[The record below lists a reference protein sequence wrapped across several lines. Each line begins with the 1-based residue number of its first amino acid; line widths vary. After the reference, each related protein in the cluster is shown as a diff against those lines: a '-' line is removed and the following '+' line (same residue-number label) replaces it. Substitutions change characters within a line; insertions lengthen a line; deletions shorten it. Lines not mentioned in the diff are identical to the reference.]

1 MSELAKRVKEQHL
14 IDNLISLKREAFGY
28 LDEALSTDTNNT
40 KGKKDDAIYLYEKS
54 LGIIDRALSYYES
67 NKTKLEMD
75 EDAVKINT
83 QLNRMKAQATE
94 RLDYLR
100 LIQNNEEFLDLGD
113 QILENEYD
121 FVTVDEKN
129 DTSNN
134 DNKKVEPIASE
145 TNFSKASEL
154 LNIENGAQIYY
165 IANDGSVST
174 PSYPTTLT
182 IYSFDKEARN
192 SYEKNQSKNI
202 VAFIKVGTWVY
213 PLVPNESPIMKTTFD
228 SYIFPND
235 NNEESNNMP
244 KSSFIGIT
252 FPANISPEHKLFFED
267 VLSNYGALIYQNQE
281 TSSSDLKRPLIPTPI
296 ASTLTPSSS
305 SNEPLNKHVKENENE
320 KEKQSESSKTSESS
334 AESIS
339 NYILNGAQYLSK
351 GVEKTTE
358 YANKYINKSGEQMK
372 SKLEPNPQPAN
383 IDPTVQS
390 LLKNVRYGTHVSV
403 RVSSYLVNKLGSIA
417 TTTAKKVA
425 PHIKSGSK
433 ALLSKS
439 GLATNETTAN
449 NYVENACLVAS
460 SSIQGFAMLYDS
472 LENAAKTLAKNV
484 SEQTVN
490 VVDYKY
496 IKIFSYLFHF
506 LNRINLNYVFF
517 IIKDMVL
524 TQLKPLQ
531 IHYIVQ

>member
-1 MSELAKRVKEQHL
+1 MSELTKKVREQHL

-28 LDEALSTDTNNT
+28 LDEALSIDSTTD
-40 KGKKDDAIYLYEKS
+40 KKSQKDNAIFLYEKS
-54 LGIIDRALSYYES
+54 IGIIDRALNYYES
-67 NKTKLEMD
+67 NKTKLETD
-75 EDAVKINT
+75 EDAVKIST
-83 QLNRMKAQATE
+83 QLNRMKAQANE
-94 RLDYLR
+94 RLDYLK
-100 LIQNNEEFLDLGD
+100 LLKNNEEFLDLGD

-121 FVTVDEKN
+121 FVTVDEN

-134 DNKKVEPIASE
+134 ENKKEESSTNNNQ

-165 IANDGSVST
+165 IANDGTVST

-182 IYSFDKEARN
+182 IYSFDKETRN

-213 PLVPNESPIMKTTFD
+213 PLIPNESPIMKTTFD
-228 SYIFPND
+228 SYIFPNE

-244 KSSFIGIT
+244 ISTFIGIT
-252 FPANISPEHKLFFED
+252 FPANINAEQKIFFED

-281 TSSSDLKRPLIPTPI
+281 ANDTKRPLIPSTS
-296 ASTLTPSSS
+296 ASTITPSNS
-305 SNEPLNKHVKENENE
+305 SNEPLSKQFKSDKE
-320 KEKQSESSKTSESS
+320 KEKQSDSSITSESS
-334 AESIS
+334 AEYIS
-339 NYILNGAQYLSK
+339 KQILSGAEYLSK

-372 SKLEPNPQPAN
+372 AKLEPNPQPTN
-383 IDPTVQS
+383 VDPTVQN

-417 TTTAKKVA
+417 TATAKKVA

-439 GLATNETTAN
+439 GLASNEKTAN
-449 NYVENACLVAS
+449 NYVENACMVAS
-460 SSIQGFAMLYDS
+460 SSIQGFAILYDS
-472 LENAAKTLAKNV
+472 LEQAAKTLAKNV

-496 IKIFSYLFHF
+496 DIFF
-506 LNRINLNYVFF
+506 LIF
-517 IIKDMVL
+517 IINMVFYFIL
-524 TQLKPLQ
+524 SKIRT
-531 IHYIVQ
+531 

>member
-28 LDEALSTDTNNT
+28 LDEALSTDSNNT
-40 KGKKDDAIYLYEKS
+40 KSKKENAIFLYEKS
-54 LGIIDRALSYYES
+54 MSIIDRALNYYEN
-67 NKTKLEMD
+67 NKIELEKD
-75 EDAVKINT
+75 EDAVKIYT
-83 QLNRMKAQATE
+83 QLNRMKTQANE
-94 RLDYLR
+94 RLDYLK

-121 FVTVDEKN
+121 FVTADEN
-129 DTSNN
+129 DTINNENKKEQNSIINN
-134 DNKKVEPIASE
+134 DE

-182 IYSFDKEARN
+182 VYSFDKESRN
-192 SYEKNQSKNI
+192 KQSKNI

-213 PLVPNESPIMKTTFD
+213 PLIPNESPIMKTTFD
-228 SYIFPND
+228 SYIFPNE
-235 NNEESNNMP
+235 NNEEVNNMP

-252 FPANISPEHKLFFED
+252 FPSNISPEQKLFFED

-281 TSSSDLKRPLIPTPI
+281 TSSTDSKRPLIAAPL
-296 ASTLTPSSS
+296 ASTLTPSNS
-305 SNEPLNKHVKENENE
+305 SNEPLNKQAKISDNE
-320 KEKQSESSKTSESS
+320 KEKQSGNSTTSENS

-339 NYILNGAQYLSK
+339 NYILNGAQYLK
-351 GVEKTTE
+351 EGVEKTTE
-358 YANKYINKSGEQMK
+358 YANKYINKGSEQVK
-372 SKLEPNPQPAN
+372 SKLEPNPQPTN
-383 IDPTVQS
+383 VDPTVQN

-417 TTTAKKVA
+417 TATAKKVA

-439 GLATNETTAN
+439 GLASNEKTAN

-460 SSIQGFAMLYDS
+460 SSFQGFAILYDS
-472 LENAAKTLAKNV
+472 LEQAAKTLAKNV

-496 IKIFSYLFHF
+496 VFYKSIISLDMIF
-506 LNRINLNYVFF
+506 
-517 IIKDMVL
+517 
-524 TQLKPLQ
+524 
-531 IHYIVQ
+531 